1 MSLTLYYHPFASFCQ
16 KVLIALYEN
25 NIDFEPHFVDLGD
38 PKSRAE
44 FLAVWP
50 IGRFPVLADSARGQ
64 MVPESTI
71 IIEYLTQHFPSA
83 TIRLVPTDPDLALI
97 TRQWDRFYDHYVEV
111 PMQKIVTDCLR
122 PPSRNDT
129 HGVEE
134 ARGTLKTSYTIIE
147 REMAKRE
154 WANGADF
161 SMADCAAAPALF
173 YASIVEPFRDTHPNL
188 TAYFERLML
197 RPSFVRVVE
206 EASPYMKYFP
216 YKGPET

>member
-25 NIDFEPHFVDLGD
+25 AIAFKPHLVDLGD

-50 IGRFPVLADSARGQ
+50 IGKFPVLADDTNGR

-71 IIEYLTQHFPSA
+71 IIEYLAQRSSGPTD
-83 TIRLVPTDPDLALI
+83 LVPSNPDLALV
-97 TRQWDRFYDHYVEV
+97 TRQWDRFYDHYVDV

-122 PPSRNDT
+122 PPSHNDK

-134 ARGTLKTSYTIIE
+134 ARGTLKTSYGIIE
-147 REMAKRE
+147 REMADRE
-154 WANGADF
+154 WANGAGF

-188 TAYFERLML
+188 GAYYERLMS